1 MKLLSLDSNLLS
13 FQMMMRMKR
22 KILTTSLLHLLL
34 LLGALQAFVLASH
47 NRLLEL
53 LAAQLDSKAT
63 TPLSR
68 LLSPTVL
75 TPTTVN
81 APVRAEMFREYLFR
95 IRLRLLL
102 LLVLEGTVLVH
113 PMTIQSIPQAGSTFQ
128 STPTSPKLPI
138 QSPKP
143 S

>member
-53 LAAQLDSKAT
+53 LAAQLDSKET

-95 IRLRLLL
+95 VRLRLLL